1 MHGHRAYRSADSAP
15 AVTGPG
21 LQASPNPARPLEV
34 GDRRKPPGLI
44 TPDIQLIEWYWKA
57 GNPAPRPV
65 TKRTG
70 CLVAT
75 TLRRAADRG
84 TREDEWRRSSL
95 LGGRAHHPQVATP
108 TDLDPLADWL
118 STR

>member
-21 LQASPNPARPLEV
+21 PQGQPGPPGPRGGRPPEAA
-34 GDRRKPPGLI
+34 GLI
-44 TPDIQLIEWYWKA
+44 TPGIQLIEWHWEA
-57 GNPAPRPV
+57 GKPASGLV

-84 TREDEWRRSSL
+84 TREDEWGRSPL

-108 TDLDPLADWL
+108 ADLDPLADWL

>member
-15 AVTGPG
+15 AVTGPAPQG
-21 LQASPNPARPLEV
+21 QPGPPGPRGGRPPEAA
-34 GDRRKPPGLI
+34 GLI
-44 TPDIQLIEWYWKA
+44 TPDIQLIEWHWEA
-57 GNPAPRPV
+57 GNPASRLV

-84 TREDEWRRSSL
+84 TREDEWGRSPL

-108 TDLDPLADWL
+108 ADLDPLADWL
-118 STR
+118 STG